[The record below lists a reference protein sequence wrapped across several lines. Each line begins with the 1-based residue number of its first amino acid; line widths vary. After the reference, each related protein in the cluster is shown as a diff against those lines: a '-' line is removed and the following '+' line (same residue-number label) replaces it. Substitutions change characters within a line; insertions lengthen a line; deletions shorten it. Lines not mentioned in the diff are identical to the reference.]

1 MTPYVYT
8 TMQTCTPHGTARTNH
23 MHHVTGQFSGVPT
36 RLVFRFAVN
45 GLDLTRKFRRRLFSS
60 THMQIFSISLLKLLV
75 CCTFNSLSNAR
86 RTHARTHARIYI
98 YITDERGM
106 ARWGEVTSGFSFSI
120 RLLELGQQILFHYRV
135 HQVIHRLCVMSPSLR
150 VQVVLIF

>member
-75 CCTFNSLSNAR
+75 CCTFNSLFGLV
-86 RTHARTHARIYI
+86 H
-98 YITDERGM
+98 
-106 ARWGEVTSGFSFSI
+106 FSFGWS
-120 RLLELGQQILFHYRV
+120 RLLLKNVVVFCLHFQELAILSHVTCVSRGIV
-135 HQVIHRLCVMSPSLR
+135 RSWKGIAVIISFSQENAVKTYCKN
-150 VQVVLIF
+150 